1 MYIKNDES
9 LPPSRIRIEEE
20 REIKK
25 RKYDNE
31 FKQRVQQINAHFFF
45 QASSLRLTLTLLL
58 KFKS

>member
-1 MYIKNDES
+1 MYIKKDES

-31 FKQRVQQINAHFFF
+31 FKQRVQINAHFF
-45 QASSLRLTLTLLL
+45 SS
-58 KFKS
+58 KFSSFDTHVAVKV